1 MKNCVASFRSFAP
14 AALFT
19 IIGGGLLL
27 NSAGAETVFSQDFEN
42 GLGPDESVSGSF
54 SINDS
59 LASINNGTLVMGHSV
74 PYGALGGA
82 ATPLPAYSYYE
93 LTLDLRAF
101 TDVEMRFD
109 FSGAIEKGYDGFN
122 LIATTEPQVSPPT
135 GLLTPAAGSAF
146 QYDADAL
153 VQHGASSPELGA
165 IAWSSPADPSIVV
178 KDLTAVFDLSA
189 FNEEKVII
197 RFQFGTDAFEGGEGA
212 NFDNIVV
219 EGIALSD
226 ADGDGMPDSY
236 EDRHGL
242 DPGTDDSMEDLDMD
256 GVANLEEYN
265 NFTDPNDPDTDGDG
279 LDDGAET
286 NTGEFVSPT
295 NTGTDP
301 RNPDSDGDGLEDG
314 DEMNN
319 IGTDPNKADTDGDG
333 FEDKTEIDL
342 GGDPR
347 DPSVK
352 PPVWVIEDL
361 GTGTAALIGGDLTD
375 PEDDGVEGNV
385 PGDGDWTSLNWNW
398 ISIEASSENYFGNF
412 GGGEGAYDVFDNTIG
427 PGQAKW
433 CCDGAPQWIT
443 VEFEIPISLESFTLA
458 SGNDVPGRDPVK
470 WGIYGSND
478 NETFDPIF
486 EQDDPGSLWPQR
498 LQVLHFINPRRAKP
512 YKFIKYQVDT
522 QASGGNH
529 QINEIEYF
537 GTTTV
542 EKVFL
547 SVDRSPVDSGMLRL
561 GWNGQSG
568 KVYDVLANPDLS
580 SPVETW
586 TRLDGAQDIP
596 SDPSGDN
603 VLDIAF
609 PFPGTGYL
617 AIREKDAPPLF
628 YDDLESGAGDWTARV
643 NDDNNNTQWE
653 LGAPNGT
660 SGPLTGADDSAT
672 AWSTNQG
679 DYGPDS
685 DISLRSPS
693 IDLSGL
699 DAAVLKFDQY
709 RDADGFSDTATIRFL
724 RASDQT
730 QLGADISIDMTAL
743 DTGWNPAFVPVPA
756 AALGESVLVE
766 FQFVSDG
773 SVDAFSGLSLD
784 NFELSAN

>member
-1 MKNCVASFRSFAP
+1 MKKYAASFRSFAP

-19 IIGGGLLL
+19 VIGGGLLL

-42 GLGPDESVSGSF
+42 GLGPNESVGGSF

-82 ATPLPAYSYYE
+82 ETLLPSYSYYE
-93 LTLDLRAF
+93 LTLDLRRV

-109 FSGAIEKGYDGFN
+109 FSGAIEKDYDGFN
-122 LIATTEPQVSPPT
+122 LVATTEPQVSPPT
-135 GLLTPAAGSAF
+135 GLITPAAGSAF

-165 IAWSSPADPSIVV
+165 IAWSSPADPSVVV
-178 KDLTAVFDLSA
+178 KDLAAVFDLSA

-197 RFQFGTDAFEGGEGA
+197 RFQFGTDAFEGGDGA

-219 EGIALSD
+219 EGTALPD
-226 ADGDGMPDSY
+226 TDGDGMADSY

-242 DPGTDDSMEDLDMD
+242 DKTIDDRLLDLDMD
-256 GVANLEEYN
+256 GVDNITEYN
-265 NFTDPNDPDTDGDG
+265 NCTDPNDPDTDGDG
-279 LDDGAET
+279 LEDGAET
-286 NTGEFVSPT
+286 NTGEFISPT
-295 NTGTDP
+295 NAGTDP

-314 DEMNN
+314 DETNN

-333 FEDKTEIDL
+333 FDDKTEIDL

-352 PPVWVIEDL
+352 PPVWAIVDL
-361 GTGTAALIGGDLTD
+361 GTGTGALIGGDLTD
-375 PEDDGVEGNV
+375 PENDGTEGNV
-385 PGDGDWTSLNWNW
+385 PGDGDWSSLNWNW
-398 ISIEASSENYFGNF
+398 ISIEASGENYFGNF
-412 GGGEGAYDVFDNTIG
+412 GGSEGAYDVFDNTIG
-427 PGQAKW
+427 AGQAKW

-443 VEFEIPISLESFTLA
+443 VEFEIPISLESFTLT
-458 SGNDVPGRDPVK
+458 SGNDVPGRDPVR

-486 EQDDPGSLWPQR
+486 EQDDPVSLWPQR
-498 LQVLHFINPRRAKP
+498 LQVLHFINPRRTKP

-547 SVDRSPVDSGMLRL
+547 SVDRSPADPDMLRL
-561 GWNGQSG
+561 EWNGQSG
-568 KVYDVLANPDLS
+568 KVYDVLTNPDLS
-580 SPVETW
+580 SPIETW

-596 SDPSGDN
+596 ADPSGNN

-609 PFPGTGYL
+609 PFPETGYL
-617 AIREKDAPPLF
+617 AIREEDAPPLF
-628 YDDLESGAGDWTARV
+628 FDDLESGPGDWTTFV
-643 NDDNNNTQWE
+643 NDANNNTQWE
-653 LGAPNGT
+653 LGTPNGT
-660 SGPLTGADDSAT
+660 SGPLTGADGSPN
-672 AWSTNQG
+672 AWCTNLG
-679 DYGPDS
+679 DFGPDS
-685 DISLRSPS
+685 DISLRSPA
-693 IDLSGL
+693 IDLSDL
-699 DAAVLKFDQY
+699 TAAELSFEAY
-709 RDADGFSDTATIRFL
+709 RDGDGFDDTATIRFL
-724 RASDQT
+724 RAGDQV
-730 QLGADISIDMTAL
+730 QLGADLPIDM
-743 DTGWNPAFVPVPA
+743 VPFDSDWVNLRFDVVPEA
-756 AALGESVLVE
+756 VGENVLIE
-766 FQFVSDG
+766 INFVSSADQE
-773 SVDAFSGLSLD
+773 FSGLSID
-784 NFELSAN
+784 NVSVSAK